1 MFHQLKTKQHER
13 FQNPTIHQERA
24 RSLLFPYSRPT
35 RSCQPPY
42 VVGEP
47 LQALTQGSTRPRL
60 SEDIQMALAT
70 RGKTNNRS
78 FWWTVAAEQQLK
90 FKIRTATYATVWL
103 ASTNVVPLQC
113 KQKGVCPE
121 HISKASRNLIINFNN
136 QNTMKDTKNKETL
149 KTVLQFI
156 VSVLTAL
163 LATLGVQ
170 SCISI

>member
-1 MFHQLKTKQHER
+1 M
-13 FQNPTIHQERA
+13 
-24 RSLLFPYSRPT
+24 
-35 RSCQPPY
+35 
-42 VVGEP
+42 
-47 LQALTQGSTRPRL
+47 
-60 SEDIQMALAT
+60 
-70 RGKTNNRS
+70 NRS
-78 FWWTVAAEQQLK
+78 SRAAI
-90 FKIRTATYATVWL
+90 KIQNSYGNVRYRMIGI
-103 ASTNVVPLQC
+103 SNVVPLQC

-136 QNTMKDTKNKETL
+136 LNTMKDTKNKETL